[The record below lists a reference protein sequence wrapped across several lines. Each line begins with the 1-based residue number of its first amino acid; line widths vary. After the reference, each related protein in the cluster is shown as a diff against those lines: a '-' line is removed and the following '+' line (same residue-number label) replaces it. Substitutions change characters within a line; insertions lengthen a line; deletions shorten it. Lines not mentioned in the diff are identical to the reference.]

1 MVLTTI
7 QYNQLSRKQL
17 AIFVVFLLIFFYLP
31 VTLLWTGVIPF
42 RFRFVVT
49 FGAIIGML
57 FYARARKLD
66 WSGLGFRR
74 DTLKRSLLWNCGV
87 TLLFLA
93 ILYYLHNSG
102 LIVKDTAHLW
112 PIFYIFYILV
122 LSPVQEFF
130 FRSILFAELRMVR
143 PRSPWFMIMLSSF
156 SFCFLHVIYRCP
168 LTMLISLFMGIVW
181 GVIYYRY
188 PNFWGVTFSHAV
200 LGTAA
205 IAVGLI

>member
-1 MVLTTI
+1 MILTKI
-7 QYNQLSRKQL
+7 QHNQFNRKQL
-17 AIFVVFLLIFFYLP
+17 AAFAVFLLAFFYLP
-31 VTLLWTGVIPF
+31 VILLWTGIIPF
-42 RFRFVVT
+42 RFRFIVT
-49 FGAIIGML
+49 FCAITGIIS
-57 FYARARKLD
+57 YAVVRKLD

-74 DTLKRSLLWNCGV
+74 DTLKRSLLWNCGI

-93 ILYYLHNSG
+93 ILFYLHSGG
-102 LIVKDTAHLW
+102 LIIKDTAPFW

-130 FRSILFAELRMVR
+130 FRSILFAEC
-143 PRSPWFMIMLSSF
+143 PGSPWFIILLSSF
-156 SFCFLHVIYRCP
+156 SFCFLHIIYRCP
-168 LTMLISLFMGIVW
+168 LTMLITLLMGIVW